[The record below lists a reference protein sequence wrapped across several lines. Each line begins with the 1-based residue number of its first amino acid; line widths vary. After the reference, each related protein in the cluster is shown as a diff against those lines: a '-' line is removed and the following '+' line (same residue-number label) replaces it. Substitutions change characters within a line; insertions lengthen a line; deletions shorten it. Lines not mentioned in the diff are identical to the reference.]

1 MANFNFN
8 KVMIGGRLTEDPELR
23 ATATG
28 ISSTSFSVAVTRRF
42 ASGENGESGEKATD
56 FLSCVAW
63 RTKAEGICK
72 YFHKGSSI
80 FISGALQVR
89 KYTDKNG
96 NNRTATE
103 ILVDDFYFV
112 DSKKDSSPDNSAEA
126 NSMNTPYTQAVASQ
140 AGTPEQVEFDYLSK
154 DEELPF

>member
-23 ATATG
+23 ATTTG
-28 ISSTSFSVAVTRRF
+28 ISSTSFSVAVTRQF
-42 ASGENGESGEKATD
+42 ASGENGEKETD

-72 YFHKGSSI
+72 YFRKGSSI
-80 FISGALQVR
+80 FISGSLQVR

-112 DSKKDSSPDNSAEA
+112 DSKKDSSPDNPEED
-126 NSMNTPYTQAVASQ
+126 TPYTQAAASQ
-140 AGTPEQVEFDYLSK
+140 LGTQEQVEIDYLCN
-154 DEELPF
+154 EEESQF

>member
-8 KVMIGGRLTEDPELR
+8 KIMIGGRLTADPELR
-23 ATATG
+23 VTANG
-28 ISSTSFSVAVTRRF
+28 IPNTSFSVAVTRQF
-42 ASGENGESGEKATD
+42 ASVENGEKETD

-72 YFHKGSSI
+72 YFRKGSSI
-80 FISGALQVR
+80 FICGTLQVR

-96 NNRTATE
+96 NDRTATE
-103 ILVDDFYFV
+103 IFVDDFYFV
-112 DSKKDSSPDNSAEA
+112 DPKKDSMPYSVTEA
-126 NSMNTPYTQAVASQ
+126 NPIDTPYTQAAASQ
-140 AGTPEQVEFDYLSK
+140 TGAPEQAEFDYLSK

>member
-28 ISSTSFSVAVTRRF
+28 ISNTSFSVAVTRQF
-42 ASGENGESGEKATD
+42 ASVENGEKATD

-72 YFHKGSSI
+72 YFRKGSSI

-112 DSKKDSSPDNSAEA
+112 DSKKDSAPDNSEEA
-126 NSMNTPYTQAVASQ
+126 NSMNTPYTQSADSQ

>member
-1 MANFNFN
+1 MGNFNFN
-8 KVMIGGRLTEDPELR
+8 KVMIGGRLTADPELR

-28 ISSTSFSVAVTRRF
+28 ISSTSFSVAVKRQF
-42 ASGENGESGEKATD
+42 ASGESGEKATD

-72 YFHKGSSI
+72 YFRKGSSI

-96 NNRTATE
+96 NDRTVTE
-103 ILVDDFYFV
+103 ISVDDFYFV
-112 DSKKDSSPDNSAEA
+112 DSKKDSAPDNPTED
-126 NSMNTPYTQAVASQ
+126 TPYTQAAESQ
-140 AGTPEQVEFDYLSK
+140 SGVPEQVELDYLSK

>member
-23 ATATG
+23 ATTTG
-28 ISSTSFSVAVTRRF
+28 ISSTSFSVAVTRQF
-42 ASGENGESGEKATD
+42 ASGENGEKETD

-72 YFHKGSSI
+72 YFRKGSSI
-80 FISGALQVR
+80 FISGSLQVR

-112 DSKKDSSPDNSAEA
+112 DSKKDSSPDNPEED
-126 NSMNTPYTQAVASQ
+126 TPYTQAAASQ
-140 AGTPEQVEFDYLSK
+140 LGTPEQVEFDYLSK